1 MVHCLDLIGA
11 GESLTVDVLVNL
23 DKATTTS
30 YPNIWVYFLIHK
42 AYQVEGEKGSK
53 VVVP

>member
-30 YPNIWVYFLIHK
+30 YPNI
-42 AYQVEGEKGSK
+42 
-53 VVVP
+53 